1 MLRSTGVALP
11 VQYSEESHVLIE
23 GMPLVHLNVSQS
35 LSDFLA
41 IRLAKHFLE
50 FWGDHPRCATLEWL
64 VELEAPKISGSPRG
78 GVVAVT

>member
-1 MLRSTGVALP
+1 MLFTAGIAVP
-11 VQYSEESHVLIE
+11 VQDREESHVLKE
-23 GMPLVHLNVSQS
+23 WMPLVHLNASQS
-35 LSDFLA
+35 LSDFPALD
-41 IRLAKHFLE
+41 LAKHPLE